1 MPDRAIIPLFVAVA
15 AGFITGCIAAI
26 TEMYGAGAV
35 TLGLV
40 VGIGVFVAGVASVVK
55 TEGEESERRI
65 VGVLRGLV
73 AAACFAFL
81 YVGIFF
87 ALRDGNPLGLLSIAF
102 AAFLAVLLTRFRV
115 RERGELHPGH

>member
-1 MPDRAIIPLFVAVA
+1 MPDRATIPLLVAVS

-26 TEMYGAGAV
+26 TEMYGGGAL
-35 TLGLV
+35 TLGLL
-40 VGIGVFVAGVASVVK
+40 VGVAVFAAGVVSVVK

-73 AAACFAFL
+73 AAACFGFL
-81 YVGIFF
+81 YVGIFH
-87 ALRDGNPLGLLSIAF
+87 ALRDGSILGLLAIVVGGF
-102 AAFLAVLLTRFRV
+102 FGLLLTRFRV